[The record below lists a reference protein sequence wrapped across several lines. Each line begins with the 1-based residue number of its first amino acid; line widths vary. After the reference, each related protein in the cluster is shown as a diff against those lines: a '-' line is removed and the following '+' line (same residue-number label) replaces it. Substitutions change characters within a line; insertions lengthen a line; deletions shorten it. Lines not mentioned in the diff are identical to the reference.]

1 MKRNQVFT
9 LIDEMWPEEIEFLQK
24 LVNFEST
31 LHHELEV
38 QQYITYSLKQMDLKV
53 DVFDVD
59 ISSISK
65 LPGYSPTDWSYEKKP
80 QVVGVLKSDYGNGH
94 SLVLNGHIDVVPAG
108 TLSYWSYDPWAGT
121 INGDRLYG
129 RGAGDMKGGIAA
141 MIYATKAIQK
151 SGMKLLGNIILQV
164 VTEEEC
170 TGNGALSCI
179 ARGYKGEGC
188 LCPEPSEQKVGLGTI
203 GILWLKTTVRGM
215 PGHPFMGH
223 LTINPIEKAY
233 YLIQSLKKLENKWN
247 KTIHPEFKSIQ
258 HPINFV
264 TGTLESGQWTSMTPD
279 NCIFT
284 TRIGFYPG
292 IEPEEAKKMIIKHLQ
307 KFINADPWLKQNPP
321 EFKWFGFNCK
331 GYTMNSN
338 NEFIK
343 TIASAHK
350 KVTGK
355 ETNFDYSAGTSDV
368 RFWPLYYNL
377 PSCCYG
383 PNGGNFH
390 GHDEYVNLSSVLE
403 TTKVIAEFIMKWCG
417 VANMSEEL

>member
-1 MKRNQVFT
+1 MFK
-9 LIDEMWPEEIEFLQK
+9 LIDKTWAEEIKFIQK
-24 LVNFEST
+24 LVSFPSI

-38 QQYITYSLKQMDLKV
+38 QQYMTYSLKQMGLKV

-80 QVVGVLKSDYGNGH
+80 QVVGILKSDYSNGH
-94 SLVLNGHIDVVPAG
+94 SLVLNGHVDVVPPG
-108 TLSYWSYDPWAGT
+108 SLCYWSYDPWSGT

-129 RGAGDMKGGIAA
+129 RGAGDMKSGVAA

-151 SGMKLLGNIILQV
+151 AGVKLLGDIIIQI

-170 TGNGALSCI
+170 TGSGALACL

-188 LCPEPSEQKVGLGTI
+188 LSPECFGQKAILGTG
-203 GILWLKTTVRGM
+203 GILWLKTIIRGM
-215 PGHPFMGH
+215 PGHPLASH
-223 LTINPIEKAY
+223 LTINPIDKAY
-233 YLIQSLKKLENKWN
+233 YLIQSLKKLENQWN
-247 KTIHPEFKSIQ
+247 NILHPEFKKIQ

-264 TGTLESGQWTSMTPD
+264 TGTIQAGQWTSMTPD

-292 IEPEEAKKMIIKHLQ
+292 IKPEEAKKMILKHLRE
-307 KFINADPWLKQNPP
+307 FINADPWLKQNPP
-321 EFKWFGFNCK
+321 EFKWYGFHCQ
-331 GYTMNSN
+331 GYTMDSN
-338 NEFIK
+338 NKLIK
-343 TIASAHK
+343 TIANAHK

-355 ETNFDYSAGTSDV
+355 DINFEYTAATSDA
-368 RFWPLYYNL
+368 RFWPLYYGL
-377 PSCCYG
+377 PSTCYG
-383 PNGGNFH
+383 PSGGNFH

-417 VANMSEEL
+417 AVNMSDEL